1 MLVENLMT
9 RKTHACQ
16 PGDSLAYA
24 AQLLWEHDCGCV
36 PVCSGGGVPHVVG
49 VITDRDICMDALF
62 QGKALQDLRVSEAMS
77 RSLTTCRPSDSLAQ
91 TERIMREARVR
102 RLPVVNGDGALLG
115 MVSLADLARE
125 AVREHALPRK
135 EVTETDVGNTLAAI
149 CATPRHSLAAA

>member
-9 RKTHACQ
+9 RKSQSCQ
-16 PGDSLAYA
+16 PGNSLASV
-24 AQLLWEHDCGCV
+24 AQLMWEHDCGCI
-36 PVCSGGGVPHVVG
+36 PVCSDNGARRVIG

-62 QGKALQDLRVSEAMS
+62 QGKALQELRVSEAMS
-77 RSLTTCRPSDSLAQ
+77 KSLTTCRPSDSLAQ
-91 TERIMREARVR
+91 AERIMREARVR

-135 EVTETDVGNTLAAI
+135 EVTETDVGNTLASI
-149 CATPRHSLAAA
+149 CAVPRHSLAAA

>member
-9 RKTHACQ
+9 RQSQSCQ
-16 PGDSLAYA
+16 PGDSLAHA
-24 AQLLWEHDCGCV
+24 AQLMWEHDCGCV
-36 PVCSGGGVPHVVG
+36 PVCSGDGVQRVVG

-62 QGKALQDLRVSEAMS
+62 QGKALKDLRVGEAMS
-77 RSLTTCRPSDSLAQ
+77 KSLTTCRPSDSLAQ
-91 TERIMREARVR
+91 AERVMREARVR
-102 RLPVVNGDGALLG
+102 RLPVVNADGALLG

-149 CATPRHSLAAA
+149 CAAPRHSLAAA